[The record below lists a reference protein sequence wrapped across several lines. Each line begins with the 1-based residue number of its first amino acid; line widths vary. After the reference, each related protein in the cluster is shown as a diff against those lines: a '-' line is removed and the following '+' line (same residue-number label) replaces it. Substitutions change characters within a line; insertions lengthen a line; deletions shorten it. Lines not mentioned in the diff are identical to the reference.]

1 MFLGLSMMA
10 TLFSFISCGDHNNSQ
25 TRTETR
31 TMPREDKQEEK
42 GRIFNSGKLQVQK
55 LTEHIY
61 QHISFLETKDFRK
74 VDCNGMIVV
83 KGNEAMVFDTP
94 ADNESAEMLI
104 SFLKDSMDLELIAMI
119 PTHFH
124 EDCIGGIESFYK
136 YQVPIH
142 ASARTLRLLKEK
154 ERKMP
159 AGIQVFT
166 DSLDLQLG
174 QAIVSARYFGEGHTT
189 DNLIGYFADEEVIFG
204 GCLIKETGAGKGNLA
219 DANTKAWPE
228 TIQRIKK
235 TYPSVKIIIP
245 GHGKTGGPELLDYT
259 IRLFQ

>member
-1 MFLGLSMMA
+1 MFFRLLILIMMLSC
-10 TLFSFISCGDHNNSQ
+10 ISCSDANNSPARAVSKANAVQ
-25 TRTETR
+25 
-31 TMPREDKQEEK
+31 DKQEEK
-42 GRIFNSGKLQVQK
+42 ARIFNSGKLQVQK
-55 LTEHIY
+55 LTDHIY
-61 QHISFLETKDFRK
+61 QHISFLETKDFGK

-83 KGNEAMVFDTP
+83 KGNEAIVFDTP
-94 ADNESAEMLI
+94 AENESAEMLI
-104 SFLKDSMDLELIAMI
+104 RFLQDSLKLTVKAVI

-124 EDCIGGIESFYK
+124 EDCIGGIESFDDYH
-136 YQVPIH
+136 VPIH
-142 ASARTLRLLKEK
+142 ASERTVSLLKNK
-154 ERKMP
+154 NRKMP
-159 AGIQVFT
+159 EGIKIFV

-174 QAIVSARYFGEGHTT
+174 QTLVSARYFGEGHTS
-189 DNLIGYFADEEVIFG
+189 DNIIGYFADDQAIFG
-204 GCLIKETGAGKGNLA
+204 GCLIKESGAGKGNLA